1 MVEMVTP
8 ARSQV
13 LICAVWSAISG
24 HVDCNDER
32 SASSGNQSAASAAHC
47 SLLKVGPPGTR
58 PAASAGATYLR
69 TVFGSTPSELLS
81 STIFFPACQ
90 CSRISATSITFIV
103 LLATFL
109 LVRTTRRSFLDRRPE
124 QGIPAR
130 RKQGNYVTADTSSGH

>member
-8 ARSQV
+8 ASSQV
-13 LICAVWSAISG
+13 LICSAWSAISG
-24 HVDCNDER
+24 HVDCSDER
-32 SASSGNQSAASAAHC
+32 SASSGNQLSANAAHC
-47 SLLKVGPPGTR
+47 SRLRAGPPGTS

-69 TVFGSTPSELLS
+69 TVFGSTPSEPLS

-109 LVRTTRRSFLDRRPE
+109 LVGQRGNRSWTEDRSEGYRPADNE
-124 QGIPAR
+124 GI
-130 RKQGNYVTADTSSGH
+130 T